1 MTMED
6 VEKDVIPYFSN
17 KRESFLGLNISFP
30 GGYDGKKYKL
40 LLSVFRKSDIPSRII
55 VNELLEIYPKQ
66 LFTLN
71 YLEQFWKFEHK

>member
-6 VEKDVIPYFSN
+6 VEKEVIPVFSN
-17 KRESFLGLNISFP
+17 KRESFLGISISFP
-30 GGYDGKKYKL
+30 GGYDGKKNK
-40 LLSVFRKSDIPSRII
+40 LLSVFRKNDIPSRII

-66 LFTLN
+66 LFNLN

>member
-6 VEKDVIPYFSN
+6 VEKDVIPVFSN
-17 KRESFLGLNISFP
+17 KRESCLGLNISFP
-30 GGYDGKKYKL
+30 WGCDGKKYKL
-40 LLSVFRKSDIPSRII
+40 FLSVFRKSDIPSRII